1 MSVVVLIRAGF
12 GSLTDLAWP
21 SVICTLSPQRADM
34 VPLETVAVGAGAMAQ
49 HLRAFMALTEG
60 AARFGPQHSHVGS
73 RG

>member
-1 MSVVVLIRAGF
+1 
-12 GSLTDLAWP
+12 
-21 SVICTLSPQRADM
+21 M

-49 HLRAFMALTEG
+49 HLRAFVALTEG